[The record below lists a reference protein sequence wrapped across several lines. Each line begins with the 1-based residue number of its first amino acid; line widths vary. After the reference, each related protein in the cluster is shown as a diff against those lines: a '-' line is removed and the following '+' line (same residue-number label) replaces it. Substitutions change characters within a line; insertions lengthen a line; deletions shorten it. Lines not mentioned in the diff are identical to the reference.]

1 MTSSVHNSQFTIHN
15 SQFLNPATLWA
26 ETFVHA
32 LAAAGLR
39 RVIISPGSRST
50 PLTLAFAAHAKVEVT
65 VHLDERS
72 AGFFALGMA
81 QAGDAP
87 VALVCTSGTA
97 VANYLPAIVEANMS
111 QVPLL
116 ILTADRPPELRHSGA
131 NQTIDQIKIFGD
143 QVLWSVDAPLPEKEA
158 PDIVLR
164 HLQTLAAR
172 AYATAN
178 GLRKGPVHVNFPFRK
193 PLEPEARDWRR
204 ETVQEPAN
212 PSLQS
217 LIANRQSPIAISHGA
232 LTPTRAQLGELAEA
246 INRHER
252 GLIVCGPRCPGGNF
266 PAAVAGL
273 SQISGYPIL
282 ADPLS
287 GVRWGRHVPGTAVSG
302 AYETYLQQAPGWP
315 EPELIIRFGA
325 VPTSKWLNDYLSHI
339 NPAQRI
345 HVRENGVWADDSHL
359 TTRFLQLNEELLC
372 YELAHLVTPRMRTD
386 WTQQVMATE
395 TAVWQ
400 TLDQHLY
407 DPYFDASVVADTVAA
422 LPDNAQLFIGNS
434 LPIRHVDQWAR
445 PSARHLRVFGNRGA
459 SGIDGNPSTALGI
472 AAATRLPT
480 VALLGDIT
488 FYHDLNGLLLLL
500 SRQSSMANRQWPI
513 ASFTIVLLNNNG
525 GGIFHRLPARNIEP
539 PFTELFITP
548 HGLDFSGV
556 LQMYGLAH
564 LHPQTRAGFQATL
577 NESLRS
583 DTPTVIEM
591 QTDGVAD
598 DARRREINQIVS
610 QQLFAQT
617 FKQKGASHA

>member
-1 MTSSVHNSQFTIHN
+1 MTSSVHNSPFTIHN
-15 SQFLNPATLWA
+15 PQFLNPATLWA
-26 ETFVHA
+26 ETFVYA

-39 RVIISPGSRST
+39 RVVISPGSRST
-50 PLTLAFAAHAKVEVT
+50 PLTLAFAAHAKMEVT

-81 QAGDAP
+81 LAGDAP

-193 PLEPEARDWRR
+193 PLEPEAGEWRR
-204 ETVQEPAN
+204 EPVPEPAN
-212 PSLQS
+212 THSH
-217 LIANRQSPIAISHGA
+217 SPITTRHPPLTISHGA
-232 LTPTRAQLGELAEA
+232 LIPTRALLGELAEA

-302 AYETYLQQAPGWP
+302 AYETYLQQDPGWP

-325 VPTSKWLNDYLSHI
+325 VPTSKWLNNYLSHI

-386 WTQQVMATE
+386 WTRQVMATE

-459 SGIDGNPSTALGI
+459 SGIDGNTSTALGI

-488 FYHDLNGLLLLL
+488 FYHDLNGLLMLKDAGGRMKDEATVNH
-500 SRQSSMANRQWPI
+500 SQFTIYHSQFSSM
-513 ASFTIVLLNNNG
+513 TIVLLNNNG
-525 GGIFHRLPARNIEP
+525 GGIFHRLPIRNIEP

-548 HGLDFSGV
+548 HGLDFSDV
-556 LQMYGLAH
+556 TRMYGLAH
-564 LHPQTRAGFQATL
+564 LRPQTRAGFQAAL

-583 DTPTVIEM
+583 STPTVIEV
-591 QTDGVAD
+591 QTNGATD
-598 DARRREINQIVS
+598 DARRRELNQLPTPINY
-610 QQLFAQT
+610 
-617 FKQKGASHA
+617 